1 MKLKGFTGN
10 NFIHYCKYCILV
22 FIFLL
27 GGNCANRTITK
38 KKSSVLP
45 SPNIA
50 VSAVSGIDSL
60 ISFYFDWQFE
70 RRKIGLLPEM
80 DARFSGRFRLPDRFY
95 IKGTWK
101 AGTEIEKINGYSI
114 IGKEYRFDAKE
125 KLWKQTTG
133 SSLPNPLEKLKLV
146 LSFGKFRFF
155 KFDGIDGIEC
165 YVFKFKPNVYFLDPT
180 ETTHPTGLLWIDK
193 KRKLPVM
200 VKVIT
205 ETKEINWSMKL
216 SHFNSIAN
224 INVPFKPYK
233 VKIFDIASKKNDIST
248 IIKRLTFLGY
258 NKPAINKSADND
270 IIFSIR
276 SGSVSDSMLKAVFE
290 KGEIFL
296 YLGVWPK
303 DPIVRLKSSPELL
316 HNKYGKNS
324 QLFFERGD
332 VTKPIISTKKLLSK
346 QDFSSFTLKNDFL
359 GKYSIY
365 GTVSPE
371 SRDTLTKIVT
381 NYSDQPFVVIIDN
394 VAVLVS
400 VIQNSWL
407 VENQLPITK
416 GMGETQSSFIY
427 AKVNGDTLKKTYHFL
442 KIGYDN

>member
-1 MKLKGFTGN
+1 
-10 NFIHYCKYCILV
+10 
-22 FIFLL
+22 
-27 GGNCANRTITK
+27 
-38 KKSSVLP
+38 
-45 SPNIA
+45 
-50 VSAVSGIDSL
+50 
-60 ISFYFDWQFE
+60 
-70 RRKIGLLPEM
+70 
-80 DARFSGRFRLPDRFY
+80 
-95 IKGTWK
+95 
-101 AGTEIEKINGYSI
+101 
-114 IGKEYRFDAKE
+114 
-125 KLWKQTTG
+125 
-133 SSLPNPLEKLKLV
+133 
-146 LSFGKFRFF
+146 
-155 KFDGIDGIEC
+155 
-165 YVFKFKPNVYFLDPT
+165 
-180 ETTHPTGLLWIDK
+180 
-193 KRKLPVM
+193 
-200 VKVIT
+200 
-205 ETKEINWSMKL
+205 
-216 SHFNSIAN
+216 
-224 INVPFKPYK
+224 
-233 VKIFDIASKKNDIST
+233 
-248 IIKRLTFLGY
+248 
-258 NKPAINKSADND
+258 
-270 IIFSIR
+270 
-276 SGSVSDSMLKAVFE
+276 
-290 KGEIFL
+290 
-296 YLGVWPK
+296 
-303 DPIVRLKSSPELL
+303 IVRLKSSPELL